1 MNKKILILG
10 ASILQVPLIKE
21 AKSMGLIV
29 GIADINPNSVGIQ
42 YGDYFYQ
49 VDIFDEKEVYKIA
62 KKFNP
67 DGICTIGTDYPMRSV
82 AFCCEKLGLSSINYD
97 TALNATD
104 KYRMIEKFKEFG
116 LPIPWYIVMSSL
128 DKHSFSLENINYPC
142 IIKPIDSSGSRGVI
156 LVNDKKDLQKSI
168 DYALLNSKSQKII
181 IEEFL
186 IGEELSVE
194 IFCSNGEPQVIQ
206 ITDKKTTGAPHFVEL
221 EHNEPADLDTKDESE
236 VVNLAKSAVLSC
248 GIDQGAAHVEI
259 MLTKDGP
266 KLIEL
271 GARLGG
277 DFITTDLV
285 PLSTG
290 VNLVKNVLLHSLGEK
305 TNLKKIY
312 SKYSCVKFPVLPAGT
327 IVKNINSHK
336 YTDEIRYLKD
346 FGFEVTEYSSSSDR
360 PLAIISSS
368 DSKKKLNE
376 QLKNIEKKIILEMG
390 I

>member
-1 MNKKILILG
+1 M
-10 ASILQVPLIKE
+10 
-21 AKSMGLIV
+21 
-29 GIADINPNSVGIQ
+29 
-42 YGDYFYQ
+42 
-49 VDIFDEKEVYKIA
+49 
-62 KKFNP
+62 
-67 DGICTIGTDYPMRSV
+67 
-82 AFCCEKLGLSSINYD
+82 
-97 TALNATD
+97 
-104 KYRMIEKFKEFG
+104 
-116 LPIPWYIVMSSL
+116 
-128 DKHSFSLENINYPC
+128 
-142 IIKPIDSSGSRGVI
+142 
-156 LVNDKKDLQKSI
+156 
-168 DYALLNSKSQKII
+168 NSKSQKII

-305 TNLKKIY
+305 TNLKKY
-312 SKYSCVKFPVLPAGT
+312 TV
-327 IVKNINSHK
+327 NIH
-336 YTDEIRYLKD
+336 
-346 FGFEVTEYSSSSDR
+346 V
-360 PLAIISSS
+360 
-368 DSKKKLNE
+368 
-376 QLKNIEKKIILEMG
+376 
-390 I
+390 